1 MIAILA
7 CDNGGEFK
15 GKVIEVCTR
24 RGIKIVQGRARHP

>member
-15 GKVIEVCTR
+15 GKVIEVYIR
-24 RGIKIVQGRARHP
+24 RGIKIVRGRA